1 MARRLSSATARTFFT
16 SCKAAVVIAE
26 WEESLMYKQ
35 IEAIAR
41 GEDGLALD
49 VDWASGARI

>member
-1 MARRLSSATARTFFT
+1 MKARPSF
-16 SCKAAVVIAE
+16 KAAVVIAE

-35 IEAIAR
+35 IKAMAR